1 MGPSISGVESG
12 GEADFVSEAQLRR
25 QLHAFEFDLLHL
37 SRQCSSLD
45 QSRAGRQSCEA
56 QRQGSYRNLR
66 VCMLVAQSCM
76 TLCDPMDCS
85 LLGYSVHGILQARI
99 LEWVAIS
106 FSKGS
111 SQPGSKL
118 GLLHWQIDSLLLSH
132 QGSIVII
139 SSH

>member
-106 FSKGS
+106 FSK
-111 SQPGSKL
+111 
-118 GLLHWQIDSLLLSH
+118 
-132 QGSIVII
+132 
-139 SSH
+139 